1 MVVEV
6 LTYVL
11 AANNAMK
18 QIDHTGHYNTS
29 HWMDTLTLF
38 EQRHEKTCYFAYSKT
53 KGQIS

>member
-11 AANNAMK
+11 VANNAMK
-18 QIDHTGHYNTS
+18 QIDTGHASTA
-29 HWMDTLTLF
+29 HWMDTFTLF

-53 KGQIS
+53 K